1 MKYLMLSGIPTSGKS
16 TYINKLLE
24 NSYWQSAVILST
36 DNYIARI
43 AEESDTTC
51 NDIFQEYIK
60 EATRQ
65 LHLDLQEAIKLNKPI
80 IRDQTN
86 LTIKTRAKKLSNIP
100 GRYQKIIVYFELPLE
115 EALKRNECRPGKSI
129 SDAIIKRMF
138 YTFEPPTSEEGFD
151 LVLRSD
157 QELSI

>member
-16 TYINKLLE
+16 TYVNKLRE
-24 NSYWQSAVILST
+24 IHYWQSAVILST

-43 AEESDTTC
+43 AEESDTTY
-51 NDIFQEYIK
+51 DDVFEEYIK

-80 IRDQTN
+80 IHDQTN

-100 GRYQKIIVYFELPLE
+100 VRYQKIIVHFEVPLE
-115 EALKRNECRPGKSI
+115 EALRRNKCRPGKFI
-129 SDAIIKRMF
+129 SEDIIKRMF
-138 YTFEPPTSEEGFD
+138 YTFEPPTSDEGFN